1 MDDAKVSV
9 FIDDRNVVASRP
21 ETIVASKRE
30 WFRWSSQV
38 GLVENAR
45 KVVVA
50 AASAALTKAVDDYGL
65 AESVKPYDKVLG
77 VCTAAKPR
85 TSTEEERERLGKT
98 LRTLRLL
105 ATAQLPFRRYHAAV
119 ATYAMIK
126 ACYGWF
132 GRRPAR
138 AESWKLWAQVRRGD
152 GVCRLANK
160 FIRGILLGGCSHL
173 ELLSTRHLLSAVVA
187 SDDKSDQRWKRV
199 SWTSGPY
206 PGVLWWTRAGLSLD
220 LGSLTTTLVNALI
233 SESGG
238 CPSLRQLT
246 FCVRGGGLTSLPA
259 SFCLIGPIGMRLLT
273 GMLWLT
279 GGSSFGRLLL
289 SPPGSGCSLSR
300 RLALLPCLLLRAL
313 LGKFQG
319 RRFAVSGMW

>member
-1 MDDAKVSV
+1 MPQGDPLGPLVTALWATFKHRLPEHVRDDAKVSV

-187 SDDKSDQRWKRV
+187 SDDKSDQRWNGSRGHPV
-199 SWTSGPY
+199 HTRGFFGGP
-206 PGVLWWTRAGLSLD
+206 GL
-220 LGSLTTTLVNALI
+220 V
-233 SESGG
+233 
-238 CPSLRQLT
+238 CH
-246 FCVRGGGLTSLPA
+246 
-259 SFCLIGPIGMRLLT
+259 
-273 GMLWLT
+273 
-279 GGSSFGRLLL
+279 
-289 SPPGSGCSLSR
+289 
-300 RLALLPCLLLRAL
+300 
-313 LGKFQG
+313 
-319 RRFAVSGMW
+319 